1 MTTIK
6 EWAEEDQPREK
17 FYKNGRGSLSD
28 TELIAILIRSGS
40 ATENAIEVARNILQ
54 SVQYDLNLLAKKSVN
69 DLIKI
74 KGVGEVK
81 AISILA
87 ALELGGRR
95 EATESRNKALINS
108 SASAYAILKNKLED
122 LPHEEFWIITL
133 DRANKYINEYKISE
147 GGVSATVVD
156 PKKIFKRALEDQASG
171 IILCHNHPSGNT
183 QPSPQDLSL
192 TDKIKDGGKL
202 MDILVLDHLIIGDKK
217 YYSFADNGKI

>member
-17 FYKNGRGSLSD
+17 FFKNGRGSLSD

-40 ATENAIEVARNILQ
+40 ATENAIEVARTILQ
-54 SVQYDLNLLAKKSVN
+54 SVQYDLNLLAKKTIK
-69 DLIKI
+69 DLTKI

-95 EATESRNKALINS
+95 EATESRNKAIINS
-108 SASAYAILKNKLED
+108 SASAYAILKNKVED
-122 LPHEEFWIITL
+122 LAHEEFWIITL
-133 DRANKYINEYKISE
+133 DRAHKFINEYKISE

-156 PKKIFKRALEDQASG
+156 PKKIFKKALEDQASG
-171 IILCHNHPSGNT
+171 LLLCHNHPSGNI
-183 QPSPQDLSL
+183 QPSPQDIAL
-192 TDKIKDGGKL
+192 TQKL
-202 MDILVLDHLIIGDKK
+202 KEGAQMLDILVLDHIIVGDKK
-217 YYSFADNGKI
+217 YYSFADEGKL